1 MGQKLLIALNLCDLF
16 LCLLSTAATPMFN
29 VVLDDK
35 NKTTSLIYQIEVGE
49 INETDVIR
57 AMKSYGIF
65 AVVWQSVI
73 YIPYQFLVL
82 VSCFTTVLLS
92 TTRMIALVKPL
103 YIMRQKI
110 VWTAFATS
118 LTFLFC
124 TQIPKWF
131 TFINLYEIYNTDE
144 IISKVIHNPD
154 EAQPYFING
163 SIMMSMYIQMA
174 EFLLVGMMVVVV
186 AVNSV
191 LTVRALNSPT
201 VQVEG
206 SDGQPDNSNN
216 RRATVMILLLSLV
229 FVIVNGIWLTS
240 LVVIYVYLFGEQ
252 LQLDGTA
259 LIMEVNE
266 GSDEKRFL
274 VTFITLVMMP
284 ANSIA
289 NPLIC
294 IARNKA
300 LNDYV
305 KMSLSSFVKVISRVI
320 QELGSVA
327 LSSRN
332 FN

>member
-1 MGQKLLIALNLCDLF
+1 MPIFNFMKRNRAELVQIMTMN
-16 LCLLSTAATPMFN
+16 AANKTSAA
-29 VVLDDK
+29 K
-35 NKTTSLIYQIEVGE
+35 NKLIDETFQNVQLVTVLWQTVLYTPYIFLLQI
-49 INETDVIR
+49 
-57 AMKSYGIF
+57 
-65 AVVWQSVI
+65 
-73 YIPYQFLVL
+73 
-82 VSCFTTVLLS
+82 SCFITVLLS
-92 TTRMIALVKPL
+92 TTRMMATMKPL
-103 YIMRQKI
+103 YIIRQKM
-110 VWTAFATS
+110 VLSAFAIS
-118 LTFLFC
+118 ITFLLSA
-124 TQIPKWF
+124 QIPKYVA
-131 TFINLYEIYNTDE
+131 FISNDVTDDE
-144 IISKVIHNPD
+144 ITEMIFNMTEDASTVKLEVSVGQMILV
-154 EAQPYFING
+154 
-163 SIMMSMYIQMA
+163 YIQLTELA
-174 EFLLVGMMVVVV
+174 LVAMMVVVV

-191 LTVRALNSPT
+191 LTIRALNSPT

-216 RRATVMILLLSLV
+216 KRATVMILLLSLV

-289 NPLIC
+289 NPMIC